1 MRGESWKLI
10 KKSLSL
16 VAMGAVILGIFMAKS
31 FTKNEF
37 PVCLLKIF
45 GLRFFCALSFFLLFY
60 LIRLLKFAYEWLN
73 GKTQVK

>member
-37 PVCLLKIF
+37 PVCLLKSSVW
-45 GLRFFCALSFFLLFY
+45 GFFV
-60 LIRLLKFAYEWLN
+60 R
-73 GKTQVK
+73 